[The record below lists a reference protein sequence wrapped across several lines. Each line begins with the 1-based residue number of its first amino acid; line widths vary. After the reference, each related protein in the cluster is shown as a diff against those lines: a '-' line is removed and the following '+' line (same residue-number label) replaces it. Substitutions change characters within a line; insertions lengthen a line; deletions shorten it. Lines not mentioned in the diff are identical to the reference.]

1 MREPDDLWGVD
12 KSDKVY
18 KYYNGSWKQVSN
30 ETIREIHTGLSGVVA
45 VFKNNS
51 FYKRVGITPDNPYG
65 EAWQEIR
72 LNGKFMPP
80 ATDESCTF

>member
-12 KSDKVY
+12 KSDRVY
-18 KYYNGSWKQVSN
+18 KYYNGSWKKVSD

-51 FYKRVGITPDNPYG
+51 LYKRVGITLDNPYG
-65 EAWQEIR
+65 DAWQEIR
-72 LNGKFMPP
+72 LNGMFIRLII
-80 ATDESCTF
+80 